1 MYFVSTSHSN
11 NYSIFNFLIT
21 L

>member
-1 MYFVSTSHSN
+1 LHSN